1 MSKKGKKV
9 KTTEELMEGVE
20 KLLKEKGERP
30 DNGKVFEKTIKKAL
44 KQSGSK

>member
-1 MSKKGKKV
+1 MAKKV
-9 KTTEELMEGVE
+9 KKIKTTEELMEGVE

-30 DNGKVFEKTIKKAL
+30 DNRKAFDKAIKKSI